1 MAGARYVLNQ
11 KILSLKFRTLVTN
24 VTYIH
29 TYIHTYTETTV
40 AIHRFI
46 HE

>member
-1 MAGARYVLNQ
+1 VPNQ
-11 KILSLKFRTLVTN
+11 KILSLKFWIN

-29 TYIHTYTETTV
+29 TYINTYTETTV